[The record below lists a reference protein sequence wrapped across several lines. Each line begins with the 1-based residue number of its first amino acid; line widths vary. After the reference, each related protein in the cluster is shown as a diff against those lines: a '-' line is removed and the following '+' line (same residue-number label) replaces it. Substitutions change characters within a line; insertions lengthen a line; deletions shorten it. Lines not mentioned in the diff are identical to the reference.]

1 MKSNSIFWF
10 VFVSILNTIV
20 VHAHTYQAC
29 TFEGDV
35 FNTTYHIT
43 YEDIQR
49 DKRKNENWHDS
60 IKKLFKDFDYS
71 LSMFNPES
79 IISAMNNNS
88 QEAKANHYV
97 KTVIEKSIDIS
108 KQTSG
113 AFDITV
119 APLVNLWGFGFKNKE
134 NVTPEAVDSIL
145 QFVGCNKIRLDRKGR
160 LHKKDPRIQL
170 DASSIAKGY
179 MCDIV
184 GDWLKSKGVANYMVE
199 IGGEIAL
206 YGNNPKGTAWKVG
219 INVPEEDY
227 LQRINGIGGIL
238 KLNDGGIATSG
249 NYRNFYYH
257 DGKRYA
263 HTIDPTTGYP
273 VQKDILSSTVIAPD
287 CITAD
292 AYATAFMVMG
302 YERAFDLL
310 DKNPSIL
317 AYFII
322 TDENSENG
330 YKVIFSEG
338 LKKVLDK

>member
-1 MKSNSIFWF
+1 M
-10 VFVSILNTIV
+10 
-20 VHAHTYQAC
+20 
-29 TFEGDV
+29 
-35 FNTTYHIT
+35 
-43 YEDIQR
+43 
-49 DKRKNENWHDS
+49 DKRQNENWHDS

-97 KTVIEKSIDIS
+97 K
-108 KQTSG
+108 
-113 AFDITV
+113 
-119 APLVNLWGFGFKNKE
+119 
-134 NVTPEAVDSIL
+134 
-145 QFVGCNKIRLDRKGR
+145 
-160 LHKKDPRIQL
+160 
-170 DASSIAKGY
+170 
-179 MCDIV
+179 
-184 GDWLKSKGVANYMVE
+184 
-199 IGGEIAL
+199 
-206 YGNNPKGTAWKVG
+206 
-219 INVPEEDY
+219 
-227 LQRINGIGGIL
+227 
-238 KLNDGGIATSG
+238 
-249 NYRNFYYH
+249 
-257 DGKRYA
+257 
-263 HTIDPTTGYP
+263 
-273 VQKDILSSTVIAPD
+273 TVIAPD

>member
-60 IKKLFKDFDYS
+60 IKKLFKDFDNS

-206 YGNNPKGTAWKVG
+206 HGNNPKGTAWKVG

-238 KLNDGGIATSG
+238 KLNDGGIA
-249 NYRNFYYH
+249 
-257 DGKRYA
+257 
-263 HTIDPTTGYP
+263 TTGYP

>member
-145 QFVGCNKIRLDRKGR
+145 QFVGCKKIRLDRKGR

-179 MCDIV
+179 MCDII
-184 GDWLKSKGVANYMVE
+184 GNWLKNKGVKNYMVE
-199 IGGEIAL
+199 IGGEITL
-206 YGNNPKGTAWKVG
+206 HGNSPKGFPWRIG
-219 INVPEEDY
+219 INVPEEDIF
-227 LQRINGIGGIL
+227 QRVNGIENIL
-238 KLNDGGIATSG
+238 EISEGGIATSG
-249 NYRNFYYH
+249 NYRNFYYQ

-330 YKVIFSEG
+330 YKIIFSEG
-338 LKKVLDK
+338 LKKVIDK

>member
-119 APLVNLWGFGFKNKE
+119 APLVNLWGFGFKNRE
-134 NVTPEAVDSIL
+134 QITTEAVDSIL
-145 QFVGCNKIRLDRKGR
+145 QFVGYQKIRLDRKGR
-160 LHKKDPRIQL
+160 LRKQDPRIQL

-179 MCDIV
+179 MCDII
-184 GDWLKSKGVANYMVE
+184 GDWLKNKGVENYMVE
-199 IGGEIAL
+199 IGGEITL
-206 YGNNPKGTAWKVG
+206 HGNSPKGSPWRIG
-219 INVPEEDY
+219 INTPEEDIF
-227 LQRINGIGGIL
+227 QRINGIEDIL
-238 KLNDGGIATSG
+238 EISKGGIATSG
-249 NYRNFYYH
+249 NYRNFYYQ

-263 HTIDPTTGYP
+263 HTIDPKTGYP
-273 VQKDILSSTVIAPD
+273 VQKNILSSTVIASD

-292 AYATAFMVMG
+292 SYATAFMVMG
-302 YERAFDLL
+302 VEKAL
-310 DKNPSIL
+310 DVLAADHSIM

-322 TDENSENG
+322 ADEDSTQK
-330 YKVIFSEG
+330 YKVVYSEE
-338 LKKVLDK
+338 LKKILKK